1 MIQLK
6 NVSYNPILSDI
17 NLKLEKGK
25 IIMLLGE
32 NGCGKTTLIKCLLQ
46 LIPYQGQVYFQDHL
60 INNLDK
66 RSLAEIFSYIPQIK
80 TLVDHISVLEF
91 VVAGRTRFLPS
102 YQTPSSKDYDIALK
116 ALKELGLEHLKD
128 RSMFEISG
136 GELQM
141 CYVAQSIIQDAEVL
155 IMDEPCTFLDFE
167 KQYRFMERIE
177 LLKSKDKTLLIS
189 MHDPNLA
196 IRYADEIVFMKKG
209 SIYKKL
215 EKNGSDFLDE
225 FCRIYNQ
232 LFSNSFDCDRKLNM
246 IFYRPIHKSL

>member
-1 MIQLK
+1 MIRLE
-6 NVSYNPILSDI
+6 NIRYHSILSNID
-17 NLKLEKGK
+17 LHLEKGK
-25 IIMLLGE
+25 IVMLLGE

-46 LIPYQGQVYFQDHL
+46 LIPYDGKVYFQDHL

-80 TLVDHISVLEF
+80 TLVNHISVLEF

-116 ALKELGLEHLKD
+116 ALKELGLESLKD

-167 KQYRFMERIE
+167 KQYRFMERIQ
-177 LLKSKDKTLLIS
+177 LLKSKDKTFLIS

-215 EKNGSDFLDE
+215 EKNGPDFLDE

-232 LFSNSFDCDRKLNM
+232 LFSNSFDYDRKLNM